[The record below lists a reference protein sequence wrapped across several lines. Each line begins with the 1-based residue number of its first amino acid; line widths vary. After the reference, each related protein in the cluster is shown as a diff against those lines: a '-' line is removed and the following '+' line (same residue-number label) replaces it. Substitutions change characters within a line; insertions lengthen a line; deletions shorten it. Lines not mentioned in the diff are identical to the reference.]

1 MVYILPDGIFCIF
14 TFSPTAHLGPIEGLV
29 AFVFGSLGILI
40 PTPGG
45 MGSFHYLMGEALS
58 MYGIS
63 GADAFSFANIV
74 FFNQYISAHSIW
86 IIGTYHITS
95 GKQRLIMSL
104 IKEKIYQSHQH
115 IKDQIAL
122 WKASGKKL
130 FLQTDVLI

>member
-74 FFNQYISAHSIW
+74 FFSINIFLPIVFGLLAL
-86 IIGTYHITS
+86 II
-95 GKQRLIMSL
+95 LPAVN
-104 IKEKIYQSHQH
+104 
-115 IKDQIAL
+115 KD
-122 WKASGKKL
+122 
-130 FLQTDVLI
+130 